1 MKIVYIIESLVL
13 KGGTERIISEK
24 ANYLSE
30 KYGYEIYIISCTQ
43 KYNQPNAFPLLES
56 INQIN
61 LGIPYYSQYRFKYP
75 KRLWVKHVTNKE
87 LRCSISNVIHQ
98 ISPDIIIGIGHFKAN
113 LVCTLKCQAIKI
125 IECHE
130 ARSFTLLETGK
141 RKSLFWRLYINIYR
155 RKYFSTI
162 EKKADAVITL
172 TKGDKNEWRKAKYTK
187 VIPNFSMMQISHI
200 SNCEQKRII
209 SVGRLEWEKGYERLL
224 DVWEKV
230 SVRYP
235 EWKLDIF
242 GEGNQYEKLQ
252 KKIKNKGIKNICIH
266 NATENISQEYANSSI
281 CVITSLYEGF
291 ALVLLEAL
299 RHGVPCIAYDCPFG
313 PGSIIEDNKCGFLIK
328 NGNITDYIMKVSQLI
343 ENESLRKDFS
353 QKAIIRAD
361 CFSVDSIMKEWKD
374 LFEQLLYKRI

>member
-1 MKIVYIIESLVL
+1 
-13 KGGTERIISEK
+13 
-24 ANYLSE
+24 
-30 KYGYEIYIISCTQ
+30 
-43 KYNQPNAFPLLES
+43 
-56 INQIN
+56 
-61 LGIPYYSQYRFKYP
+61 
-75 KRLWVKHVTNKE
+75 
-87 LRCSISNVIHQ
+87 
-98 ISPDIIIGIGHFKAN
+98 
-113 LVCTLKCQAIKI
+113 
-125 IECHE
+125 
-130 ARSFTLLETGK
+130 
-141 RKSLFWRLYINIYR
+141 
-155 RKYFSTI
+155 
-162 EKKADAVITL
+162 
-172 TKGDKNEWRKAKYTK
+172 
-187 VIPNFSMMQISHI
+187 MMQISHI

-252 KKIKNKGIKNICIH
+252 KKIKNKGIRNICIH